1 LSDVQLPITK
11 SNILRHEW
19 IGLKARVIQ
28 STDPGLRGREGIIV
42 DETKR
47 TIVLEEGKRKIV
59 VPKEISVFR
68 ITLPTGEEVEVDG
81 RKIIMRP
88 EERIKNL
95 R

>member
-1 LSDVQLPITK
+1 M
-11 SNILRHEW
+11 
-19 IGLKARVIQ
+19 KAKIVE
-28 STDPGLRGREGIIV
+28 STDPGLRGREGVIV

-47 TIVLEEGKRKIV
+47 TLVLEEGNRKIV
-59 VPKEISVFR
+59 VPKEISIFKLV
-68 ITLPTGEEVEVDG
+68 LPTGEEVEVEG

>member
-28 STDPGLRGREGIIV
+28 STDPGLRDREGIIV

>member
-1 LSDVQLPITK
+1 MPITK

-28 STDPGLRGREGIIV
+28 STDPGLRDREGIIV